1 MAFGFQGPISDS
13 STAPGV
19 GDHGLVDYALARAY
33 RILSADRNRI
43 IAACKVCGKALHRD
57 QGHKVL
63 ISGLV
68 LSTPKAC
75 YVCRVCFT
83 PIKAAAESFP
93 LFDPLPS
100 WWKILDRKSAAP
112 GESSPTTSVVPATE
126 IERMIQQREKR
137 KGSK

>member
-1 MAFGFQGPISDS
+1 MAFGFQGPISDN

-19 GDHGLVDYALARAY
+19 GDHGLVDYALARTY

-43 IAACKVCGKALHRD
+43 IAACKVCGKAVHRD
-57 QGHKVL
+57 QGYRVL

-83 PIKAAAESFP
+83 PIRAAAESFP

-100 WWKILDRKSAAP
+100 WWKILDRKPAAP
-112 GESSPTTSVVPATE
+112 GEPPSNVPVVPASE
-126 IERMIQQREKR
+126 IERMIRQREKR
-137 KGSK
+137 KGPK